1 MIAVVVRQKI
11 LPRHLQEYLGV
22 MLEHARCSLAEEPG
36 CLRFDVLQAEDNPT
50 EVWLYELYRDRAAVE
65 AHGSTERF
73 ARVVGTIKEWFDEPE
88 RVRPCAPL
96 LLTEDA
102 GAGG

>member
-11 LPRHLQEYLGV
+11 LPRHLQEYLRV
-22 MLEHARCSLAEEPG
+22 MLEHARRSLAEEPG
-36 CLRFDVLQAEDNPT
+36 CLRFDVVQAEDDPT

-65 AHGSTERF
+65 AHGGTERF
-73 ARVVGTIKEWFDEPE
+73 ARVVGTIQDWFDEPE

-102 GAGG
+102 RASG